1 MQNNFFILCFLFLL
15 IGCSSKEELDLKN
28 YKNVFKTNNEFSQTK
43 ISEKPYS
50 KLDNVKN
57 LINIF
62 NAKSHNIEN
71 PSFDYPLEKKWE
83 IDTDQNINDE
93 NPFLAEPIIIS
104 SHLFLINNKGFV
116 FKININSGKIVW
128 KKNFFKDLGNTI
140 LGAPGAPK
148 IFDKNCIVQLEADIP
163 PSTRKTPPFA
173 PLCQSD
179 IIASSR
185 SRV

>member
-1 MQNNFFILCFLFLL
+1 MQNNFLILCFLFLL
-15 IGCSSKEELDLKN
+15 IGCSSNEELDLKN
-28 YKNVFKTNNEFSQTK
+28 YKNVFKNNNEFSQTK
-43 ISEKPYS
+43 ISERSFS

-62 NAKSHNIEN
+62 NAKSYNTEN

-116 FKININSGKIVW
+116 FKINIDSGKIIW
-128 KKNFFKDLGNTI
+128 KKKNFLNI
-140 LGAPGAPK
+140 
-148 IFDKNCIVQLEADIP
+148 
-163 PSTRKTPPFA
+163 
-173 PLCQSD
+173 
-179 IIASSR
+179 
-185 SRV
+185 